1 MICSFTQTYSNNRNE
16 LFYYHNKDKTD
27 IYFRNKLDKNYY
39 AFHNSPQAYKEMIM
53 KNNYFNEI
61 KNLDVIIYDNISYTK
76 SFYKTLIKIKEEGF
90 KYILFLQDD
99 AFCLTNKEFVD
110 ELLDF
115 LKKNS
120 FNMINIEYSNI
131 NNNKN
136 IIYSNKNLK
145 IYNTTSDDFKNKKN
159 EHKNIYMWALDD
171 SPYIANIDF
180 LLQSVYDDIY
190 FNKNDIWNA
199 ELYIKEKINKNQIER
214 LTTNISYYERIGLV
228 GPNKGPV
235 NIHREKLNNTFDKLN
250 IAMLMFYDDNSKKF
264 ADINFKINSLYCKK
278 YNIKLIC
285 SNQKSNNN
293 NRSLHWEKLHMLL
306 KYINDYDYL
315 IWIDS
320 DAFFYYKNKNILELI
335 YENLNSNFIFSN
347 DCGNNK
353 NINTGIFIVKNS
365 VYSIEV
371 LNKWTYDED
380 IYNYV
385 LNKKRWNDQE
395 GLIYMIDNNILNIN
409 QNIKI
414 LDYGILQHF
423 FNNDN
428 KLDAFIYH
436 MAGQK
441 NEDRYLVSK
450 KYLEFLHSF
459 KFF

>member
-1 MICSFTQTYSNNRNE
+1 
-16 LFYYHNKDKTD
+16 
-27 IYFRNKLDKNYY
+27 
-39 AFHNSPQAYKEMIM
+39 
-53 KNNYFNEI
+53 
-61 KNLDVIIYDNISYTK
+61 
-76 SFYKTLIKIKEEGF
+76 
-90 KYILFLQDD
+90 
-99 AFCLTNKEFVD
+99 
-110 ELLDF
+110 
-115 LKKNS
+115 
-120 FNMINIEYSNI
+120 
-131 NNNKN
+131 
-136 IIYSNKNLK
+136 
-145 IYNTTSDDFKNKKN
+145 
-159 EHKNIYMWALDD
+159 
-171 SPYIANIDF
+171 
-180 LLQSVYDDIY
+180 
-190 FNKNDIWNA
+190 
-199 ELYIKEKINKNQIER
+199 
-214 LTTNISYYERIGLV
+214 
-228 GPNKGPV
+228 
-235 NIHREKLNNTFDKLN
+235 
-250 IAMLMFYDDNSKKF
+250 DNSKKF